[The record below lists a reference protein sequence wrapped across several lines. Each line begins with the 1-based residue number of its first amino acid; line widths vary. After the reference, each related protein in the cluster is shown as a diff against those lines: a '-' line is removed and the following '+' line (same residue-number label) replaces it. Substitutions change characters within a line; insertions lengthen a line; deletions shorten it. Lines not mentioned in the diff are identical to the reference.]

1 MKIESRPLNPLHFAN
16 RFKKHLR
23 ITIPGM
29 LTILAMIHIFV
40 QDEQTKSTVLYVYFL
55 IASAFIVTLFYSVI
69 SSSGRDF
76 SGQFIEIDGNRV
88 RSKELFTQA
97 AFFTTKEA
105 LFSTCDIDLTEVQA
119 IENAENDY
127 DSNRVIGII
136 LCMKEGYQ
144 HSKLEI
150 SNSNDDLPPQQ
161 NHSSSSVQTNPQ
173 ASPPMR
179 FRLSSYGYDH
189 DTFAAVIKEIV
200 LAFERLKR

>member
-1 MKIESRPLNPLHFAN
+1 MKIESRPFNPRHFAN

-29 LTILAMIHIFV
+29 LTILAIIHIFV

-97 AFFTTKEA
+97 AFFTTKEE
-105 LFSTCDIDLTEVQA
+105 LFSTCDIDLMEVQA

-127 DSNRVIGII
+127 DSNRVVGII

-144 HSKLEI
+144 HSKLQV
-150 SNSNDDLPPQQ
+150 SNSNDDSNLQQ
-161 NHSSSSVQTNPQ
+161 KHPSNN
-173 ASPPMR
+173 PPMR

-189 DTFAAVIKEIV
+189 DAFAAVIKEIV
-200 LAFERLKR
+200 STFERLKR